1 MVCTANS
8 PGAGTISYEA
18 SGPATGPYPGTFTEN
33 GTFTVASGGE
43 IKSFTAE
50 FTIDSPIGDVT
61 GTKSAKNIGGAV
73 ECANNVL
80 GAEILEVLLLPPMG
94 LASYEAEIVSA
105 SAETFNDRGTT
116 NVEVQTI

>member
-1 MVCTANS
+1 MNPGELVDMKAKLRYGVRSQPCGHQNDRRIISRCTANS

-50 FTIDSPIGDVT
+50 FTIDSPIRCHRYQVR
-61 GTKSAKNIGGAV
+61 KEHWWRGGV
-73 ECANNVL
+73 
-80 GAEILEVLLLPPMG
+80 
-94 LASYEAEIVSA
+94 
-105 SAETFNDRGTT
+105 R
-116 NVEVQTI
+116 Q